1 MINPVLSVGC
11 ADKKKYR
18 KKRKNPVATTTAA
31 HGATHTVL
39 QKQGKKINI
48 LWFVLNASLPSRIVY
63 VLYQNLYFT
72 IALFMWNS
80 MYYEYDILW
89 EANA

>member
-48 LWFVLNASLPSRIVY
+48 L
-63 VLYQNLYFT
+63 
-72 IALFMWNS
+72 
-80 MYYEYDILW
+80 
-89 EANA
+89 